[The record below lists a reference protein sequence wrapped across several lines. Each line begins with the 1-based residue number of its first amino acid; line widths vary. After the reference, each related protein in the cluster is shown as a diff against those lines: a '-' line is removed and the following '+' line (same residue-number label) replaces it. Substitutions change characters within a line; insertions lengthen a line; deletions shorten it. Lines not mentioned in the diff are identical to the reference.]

1 MLRRPPR
8 STRTD
13 TLFPYTTLFRSD
25 DEREA
30 VDRRLPGLLQ
40 YVLHRMPRYREQF
53 RVRRQPLQKFSE
65 YGIVDEF
72 DIGIEEKADLGV
84 GVNQFMHGEVPR
96 PCLAGKR
103 RFVNNTI
110 HRPAGARKRTRLNSS
125 H

>member
-65 YGIVDEF
+65 YGIIDEF
-72 DIGIEEKADLGV
+72 DIGIEEQADLGV
-84 GVNQFMHGEVPR
+84 GVNQFMHGEVTR
-96 PCLAGKR
+96 TCLAGNR
-103 RFVNNTI
+103 RFVKTTKMGKGSGRERVIKN
-110 HRPAGARKRTRLNSS
+110 G
-125 H
+125 